1 MVSVSK
7 KLNITKLP
15 SLSPKTHFTT
25 QPFIP
30 FSQLQQQR
38 KHLETDLVSK
48 LDNCRSFTRI
58 KRVHAQIILN
68 GLDQC
73 CYVVT
78 KLLRMLSN
86 VGVPVNSYAH
96 NVFDRVSHRNS
107 FIWTALIRGYCVQGP
122 VNEAVRL
129 YSLMRMEG
137 IGPVSFTFSA
147 LLKACSVCED
157 VGLGMQIHGQIVS
170 VGGFGCDLFVA
181 NTMIDM
187 YVKCGFLECGRR
199 VFDEMVVRDVISWTS
214 LIVAYVKSGDLSSAA
229 ELFDGLPVKDMVA
242 WTAMVNGYAQNARPR
257 EALNLF
263 KRMQDGDVETDEVT
277 LVGVISAC
285 AQLGA
290 AKYASWVRKVAE
302 ESGYRPTSNVV
313 VGSAFVDMYAKCGNV
328 EEAYRIFERM
338 SVRNVYSYSSMIVGF
353 AMHGHASEAINL
365 FEEMVKTE
373 IKPNRVTFVGV
384 LTACSH
390 AGLAEQGER
399 YFATMQSCYGVVP
412 DADHYAC
419 MVDLRGRSGR
429 LEGAL
434 QLIKSMPVKPHGG
447 VWGALLGAC
456 RIHAD
461 PDIAEIAAKSLFELE
476 PDSIGNYILLS
487 NIYASAGRW
496 EDVARVRKTVRM
508 KGLKKNPA
516 CSFVEG
522 KDGVIH
528 EFLAGDLTHPRS
540 SQIKQEL
547 ENLLEKLKFLGYQP
561 VLSSVPYDVDD
572 KEKMRILMAHS
583 EKLAFS
589 YGLLTVASGSS
600 ITIVKNL
607 RICEDCHLF
616 MCGASWVT
624 GRKIIIRD
632 NMRFHHFHDG
642 ACSCN
647 NFW

>member
-1 MVSVSK
+1 MVFVSR
-7 KLNITKLP
+7 KLNTLTKLSEP
-15 SLSPKTHFTT
+15 WL
-25 QPFIP
+25 P
-30 FSQLQQQR
+30 FSQR
-38 KHLETDLVSK
+38 KLLETDLVSK
-48 LDNCRSFTRI
+48 LDNCRNF
-58 KRVHAQIILN
+58 AQIKQLHAHIIRKGLN
-68 GLDQC
+68 QS

-86 VGVPVNSYAH
+86 VGVPVDKYAH
-96 NVFDRVSHRNS
+96 HVFDQVPQRNS
-107 FIWTALIRGYCVQGP
+107 FIWTALIRGYCVQGLIR
-122 VNEAVRL
+122 EAVGL
-129 YSLMRMEG
+129 TGDMD
-137 IGPVSFTFSA
+137 SA
-147 LLKACSVCED
+147 K
-157 VGLGMQIHGQIVS
+157 
-170 VGGFGCDLFVA
+170 
-181 NTMIDM
+181 
-187 YVKCGFLECGRR
+187 
-199 VFDEMVVRDVISWTS
+199 
-214 LIVAYVKSGDLSSAA
+214 
-229 ELFDGLPVKDMVA
+229 ELFDELPVKDMVA
-242 WTAMVNGYAQNARPR
+242 WTAMVTGYAQNARPR

-263 KRMQDGDVETDEVT
+263 KRMQDGNVQTDEVT

-290 AKYASWVRKVAE
+290 AKYAGWVRNISE

-313 VGSAFVDMYAKCGNV
+313 VGSAFVDMYSKCGNV
-328 EEAYRIFERM
+328 EEAYSIFKRM
-338 SVRNVYSYSSMIVGF
+338 RERNVYSFSSMIVGF
-353 AMHGHASEAINL
+353 AMHGHATEAINL
-365 FEEMVKTE
+365 FEEMVKTK

-390 AGLAEQGER
+390 AGLTEQGEH
-399 YFATMQSCYGVVP
+399 YFKTMQSCYGVVA

-434 QLIKSMPVKPHGG
+434 QLIKTMPVKPHGG

-456 RIHAD
+456 RIHGD
-461 PDIAEIAAKSLFELE
+461 PDIAQIAANSLFELE
-476 PDSIGNYILLS
+476 PNSIGNYILLS

-496 EDVARVRKTVRM
+496 EDVARVRKAVRM

-540 SQIKQEL
+540 SQIKREL
-547 ENLLEKLKFLGYQP
+547 ENLLHKLKFHGYQP

-589 YGLLTVASGSS
+589 YGLLTVASCST

-616 MCGASWVT
+616 MCGASLVT

>member
-1 MVSVSK
+1 MVFVSR
-7 KLNITKLP
+7 KLNTLTKLSEP
-15 SLSPKTHFTT
+15 WL
-25 QPFIP
+25 P
-30 FSQLQQQR
+30 FSQR
-38 KHLETDLVSK
+38 KLLETDLVSK
-48 LDNCRSFTRI
+48 LDNCRNF
-58 KRVHAQIILN
+58 AQIKQLHAHIIRKGLN
-68 GLDQC
+68 QS

-86 VGVPVNSYAH
+86 VGVPVDKYAH
-96 NVFDRVSHRNS
+96 HVFDQVPQRNS
-107 FIWTALIRGYCVQGP
+107 FIWTALIRGYCVQGLIR
-122 VNEAVRL
+122 EAVGL
-129 YSLMRMEG
+129 YGLMRMEG
-137 IGPVSFTFSA
+137 MAPVSFTFSA
-147 LLKACSVCED
+147 LLKACSLGED
-157 VGLGMQIHGQIVS
+157 VNVGLGMQIHGQIVG
-170 VGGFGCDLFVA
+170 VGGFDCDLVVW

-187 YVKCGFLECGRR
+187 YVKCGFLGCGRR

-214 LIVAYVKSGDLSSAA
+214 LIVAYARTGDMDSAK
-229 ELFDGLPVKDMVA
+229 ELFDELPVKDMVA
-242 WTAMVNGYAQNARPR
+242 WTAMVTGYAQNARPR

-263 KRMQDGDVETDEVT
+263 KRMQDGNVETDEVT

-290 AKYASWVRKVAE
+290 AKYAGWVRNIAE

-313 VGSAFVDMYAKCGNV
+313 VGSAFVDMYSKCGNV
-328 EEAYRIFERM
+328 EEAYSIFKRM
-338 SVRNVYSYSSMIVGF
+338 RERNVYSFSSMIVGF
-353 AMHGHASEAINL
+353 AMHGHATEAINL
-365 FEEMVKTE
+365 FEEMVKTK

-390 AGLAEQGER
+390 AGLTEQGEQ
-399 YFATMQSCYGVVP
+399 YFKMMQSCYGVVP

-434 QLIKSMPVKPHGG
+434 QLIKTMPVKPHGG

-456 RIHAD
+456 RIHGD
-461 PDIAEIAAKSLFELE
+461 PDIAQIAANSLFELE
-476 PDSIGNYILLS
+476 PNSIGNYILLS

-496 EDVARVRKTVRM
+496 EDVARVRKAVRM

-540 SQIKQEL
+540 SQIKREL
-547 ENLLEKLKFLGYQP
+547 ENLLHKLKFHGYQP

-589 YGLLTVASGSS
+589 YGLLTVASCST

-616 MCGASWVT
+616 MCGASLVT

>member
-1 MVSVSK
+1 
-7 KLNITKLP
+7 
-15 SLSPKTHFTT
+15 
-25 QPFIP
+25 
-30 FSQLQQQR
+30 
-38 KHLETDLVSK
+38 
-48 LDNCRSFTRI
+48 
-58 KRVHAQIILN
+58 
-68 GLDQC
+68 
-73 CYVVT
+73 
-78 KLLRMLSN
+78 MLSN
-86 VGVPVNSYAH
+86 SGVPGNTYAH
-96 NVFDRVSHRNS
+96 NVFDQVSHRNS

-122 VNEAVRL
+122 VSEALRL

-137 IGPVSFTFSA
+137 ISPVSFTFSA
-147 LLKACSVCED
+147 LLKASTLRED
-157 VGLGMQIHGQIVS
+157 VGLGTQIHGQIVC
-170 VGGFGCDLFVA
+170 VGGFLSDLFVG

-214 LIVAYVKSGDLSSAA
+214 LIVAYAKSADMGSAA

-242 WTAMVNGYAQNARPR
+242 WTAMVTGYAQNARPK
-257 EALNLF
+257 EALNFF
-263 KRMQDGDVETDEVT
+263 KKMQDSYVETDEVT

-290 AKYASWVRKVAE
+290 AKYASWVQKVAE

-328 EEAYRIFERM
+328 EESYKIFERM
-338 SVRNVYSYSSMIVGF
+338 SERNVYSYSSMIVGF
-353 AMHGHASEAINL
+353 AMHGHATEAINL

-373 IKPNRVTFVGV
+373 VKPNRVTFVGV

-390 AGLAEQGER
+390 AGLAEQGEH
-399 YFATMQSCYGVVP
+399 YFARMQSCYGVVP
-412 DADHYAC
+412 NADHYAC

-434 QLIKSMPVKPHGG
+434 QLIKTMPVKPHGG

-461 PDIAEIAAKSLFELE
+461 PDMAEIAANSLFELE

-496 EDVARVRKTVRM
+496 EDVARVRKAVKF
-508 KGLKKNPA
+508 KGMKKNPA

-522 KDGVIH
+522 RDGVIH

-540 SQIKQEL
+540 SQIKHEL
-547 ENLLEKLKFLGYQP
+547 ENLLDKLKFHGYQP

-572 KEKMRILMAHS
+572 KEKMSILMAHS